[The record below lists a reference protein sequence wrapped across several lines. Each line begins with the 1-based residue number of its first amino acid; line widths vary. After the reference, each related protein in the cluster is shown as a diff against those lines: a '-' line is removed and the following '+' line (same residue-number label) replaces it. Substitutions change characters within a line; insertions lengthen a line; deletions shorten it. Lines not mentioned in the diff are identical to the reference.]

1 ARLLN
6 PKESLASDD
15 NAVAAAAPADD
26 GLCPR
31 FRSTAAA
38 LLAVFFAR
46 DGDGFGD
53 AAGRFEEVD
62 LDADLKIPASARPE
76 PDAAAADE
84 NVADDAAEQVE
95 DRCSVVE
102 RRSAVVLQPRM
113 AVAVVALPFVHI
125 TQHVIRFG
133 RFLEL
138 LLRLLVSNVAV
149 RMILHRQLAERPL
162 NLLAAR
168 FPCDAEDFVV
178 VPLTGHHFL
187 TSGQR

>member
-1 ARLLN
+1 MAEAARARIGDDGAPPAAAVARLLN

-62 LDADLKIPASARPE
+62 LDADLKIPAAARPV
-76 PDAAAADE
+76 PAAAAATE
-84 NVADDAAEQVE
+84 NVADDVAEQVE

-113 AVAVVALPFVHI
+113 AVAVVALPFGHI

-149 RMILHRQLAERPL
+149 RMILHRQLAER
-162 NLLAAR
+162 
-168 FPCDAEDFVV
+168 
-178 VPLTGHHFL
+178 
-187 TSGQR
+187 